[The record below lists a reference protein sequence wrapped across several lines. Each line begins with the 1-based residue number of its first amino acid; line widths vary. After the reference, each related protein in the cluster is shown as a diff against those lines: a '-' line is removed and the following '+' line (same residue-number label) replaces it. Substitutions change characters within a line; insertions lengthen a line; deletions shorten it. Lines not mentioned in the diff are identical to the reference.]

1 MGMWKN
7 WAVAGIAAA
16 VVMGPAA
23 AQVKRAGEVVN
34 SPAVLPVTLPNGTYI
49 TPGVFVQI
57 DKTGTAI
64 DATNPLPVTVIL
76 PQVTAISRS
85 GIFGTTA
92 TQLMPA
98 NPTRRFIQV
107 QVQNSATCYISGLS
121 AATADQN
128 SLLLPGGGQ
137 LFESSTH
144 VTSGA
149 ISIICSAASTPVYA
163 REG

>member
-1 MGMWKN
+1 MN
-7 WAVAGIAAA
+7 LLRWAGAIALALLA
-16 VVMGPAA
+16 MPAA
-23 AQVKRAGEVVN
+23 SQTLVPQCRNAAGAYIPCVPVV
-34 SPAVLPVTLPNGTYI
+34 PV
-49 TPGVFVQI
+49 

-64 DATNPLPVTVIL
+64 DAANPLPVTVVL
-76 PQVTAISRS
+76 PQVTATSRS

-98 NPTRRFIQV
+98 NPSRRFIQV